1 MTDPYWLPVIFAGLM
16 GLAILVYSILDGYD
30 LGVGIL
36 LPMGAQDDA
45 NRDTMIASIGPFWD
59 ANETWLVLG
68 IGLMLIAFPE
78 AYGVV
83 LYNLYIPVAIML
95 IGLILRGVAF
105 DFRVKA
111 AVAHKLL
118 WDRAFKYGS
127 LITALMQGYMLGLY
141 VMGFDKSLPSQLFCL
156 LSALGVTAAYSY
168 IGGAWLVMKTGHDL
182 QRRAVRWTRSAGRLG
197 FIGVIAVSIVNPI
210 VNPGVFDRWFNY
222 PLVMFVLLIPVLCY
236 LAFIANDFLLKQL
249 PKQNDQY
256 CWLPFLIVI
265 FIFLCCFTGLVFS
278 FFPDVVPGRLD
289 IWQAASAPVS
299 LYFILVGALIVVP
312 VILLYTIY
320 AYRVF
325 RGKSTELRYD

>member
-1 MTDPYWLPVIFAGLM
+1 MIDAYWLPVIFAGLM

-36 LPMGAQDDA
+36 LPIGADDEA
-45 NRDTMIASIGPFWD
+45 NRDTMIASVGPFWD

-68 IGLMLIAFPE
+68 IGLMLIAFPQ
-78 AYGVV
+78 AYSIV
-83 LYNLYIPVAIML
+83 LYNLYIPIAIML

-111 AVAHKLL
+111 AVVHKLL

-127 LITALMQGYMLGLY
+127 LMTTLSQGYMLGLY
-141 VMGFDKSLPSQLFCL
+141 VMGFDKSMPSQLFCL

-168 IGGAWLVMKTGHDL
+168 IGGAWLVMKTEKDL
-182 QRRAVRWTRSAGRLG
+182 QQRAIRWTRNSGRLG
-197 FIGVIAVSIVNPI
+197 FIGVIAVSIVNPL

-222 PLVMFVLLIPVLCY
+222 PLVMFVLLVPTLCY

-256 CWLPFLIVI
+256 CWLPFILVI

-278 FFPDVVPGRLD
+278 FYPDVVPGRLD
-289 IWQAASAPVS
+289 IWQAASAPAS
-299 LYFILVGALIVVP
+299 LRFILVGALIVVP
-312 VILLYTIY
+312 VILFYTIY

-325 RGKSTELRYD
+325 RGKATDLSYH

>member
-36 LPMGAQDDA
+36 LPIGKNDDA
-45 NRDTMIASIGPFWD
+45 NRDTMIASVGPFWD

-68 IGLMLIAFPE
+68 IGLMLIAFPQ
-78 AYGVV
+78 AYSVV
-83 LYNLYIPVAIML
+83 LYNLYIPVALML

-127 LITALMQGYMLGLY
+127 LITTLSQGYMLGLY
-141 VMGFDKSLPSQLFCL
+141 VMGFNKALPSQLFCL

-168 IGGAWLVMKTGHDL
+168 IGGAWLVMKTEHEL
-182 QRRAVRWTRSAGRLG
+182 QRRAIRWTRSAGRLG

-210 VNPGVFDRWFNY
+210 VNPGVFDRWFDY
-222 PLVMFVLLIPVLCY
+222 PLVMFVLLIPTLCY

-256 CWLPFLIVI
+256 CWLPFVIVI

-289 IWQAASAPVS
+289 IWQAASAPAS
-299 LYFILVGALIVVP
+299 LRFILVGALIVVP